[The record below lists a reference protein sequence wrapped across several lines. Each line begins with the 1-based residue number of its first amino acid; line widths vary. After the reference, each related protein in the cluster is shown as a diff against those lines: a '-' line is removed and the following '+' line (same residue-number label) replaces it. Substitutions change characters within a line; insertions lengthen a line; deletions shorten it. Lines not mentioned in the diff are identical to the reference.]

1 MGFIEWGEGIASDR
15 IGRSGVRPGAL
26 ERILHIDGAFRSLVR
41 YEEIEH
47 TADVGIRAYG
57 KTASAIFESAAEGL
71 FSLIADP
78 AKVEPKGEVEIRL
91 ASDDLPKLLVAWL
104 SELLF
109 LHETQHLLFSK
120 FEVRVRGTALR
131 AKAWGETIDRRRHE
145 LKLAVKAVTYHRLS
159 VDITNGVAE
168 VIFDV

>member
-1 MGFIEWGEGIASDR
+1 M
-15 IGRSGVRPGAL
+15 
-26 ERILHIDGAFRSLVR
+26 R

-57 KTASAIFESAAEGL
+57 KTASEIFGAAAEGM
-71 FSLIADP
+71 FSLIADLS
-78 AKVEPKGEVEIRL
+78 AVEPKGEVEIRL
-91 ASDDLPKLLVAWL
+91 QAEDLPKLLVAWL

-109 LHETQHLLFSK
+109 LHETQHLLFAK
-120 FEVRVRGTALR
+120 FEVHVRGKTLR
-131 AKAWGETIDRRRHE
+131 ALAWGEVIDRRRHG

-159 VDITNGVAE
+159 VDVTKGVAE

>member
-1 MGFIEWGEGIASDR
+1 M
-15 IGRSGVRPGAL
+15 
-26 ERILHIDGAFRSLVR
+26 R

-57 KTASAIFESAAEGL
+57 KTASAIFTSAAEGM
-71 FSLIADP
+71 FSLIADLK
-78 AKVEPKGEVEIRL
+78 KVQATGEVEVRL
-91 ASDDLPKLLVAWL
+91 SAEDLPRLLVAWL

-109 LHETQHLLFSK
+109 LHETQHLLFRR
-120 FEVRVRGTALR
+120 FQVRIRGTSLR
-131 AKAWGETIDRRRHE
+131 AHAWGEAIDKRRHE

-159 VDITNGVAE
+159 VDLTRGVAE

>member
-1 MGFIEWGEGIASDR
+1 M
-15 IGRSGVRPGAL
+15 
-26 ERILHIDGAFRSLVR
+26 R

-57 KTASAIFESAAEGL
+57 KTASEIFEAAAGGM

-78 AKVEPKGEVEIRL
+78 AEVKPKGEVEIRL
-91 ASDDLPKLLVAWL
+91 QEEDLARLLVAWL

-120 FEVRVRGTALR
+120 FEVRVRGTSLDAR
-131 AKAWGETIDRRRHE
+131 AWGETIDKRRHE
-145 LKLAVKAVTYHRLS
+145 LKLAVKAVTYHHLS
-159 VDITNGVAE
+159 VDVEKGVAE

>member
-1 MGFIEWGEGIASDR
+1 M
-15 IGRSGVRPGAL
+15 
-26 ERILHIDGAFRSLVR
+26 R

-47 TADVGIRAYG
+47 TADVGIRAHG
-57 KTASAIFESAAEGL
+57 KTASAIFEAAAEGM

-78 AKVEPKGEVEIRL
+78 AKVEPKGELEIRL
-91 ASDDLPKLLVAWL
+91 QAEDLPKLLVAWL

-120 FEVRVRGTALR
+120 FEVHVRGNALR
-131 AKAWGETIDRRRHE
+131 ALAWGETIDKRRHE

-159 VDITNGVAE
+159 VDVAQGVAE

>member
-1 MGFIEWGEGIASDR
+1 M
-15 IGRSGVRPGAL
+15 
-26 ERILHIDGAFRSLVR
+26 R

-47 TADVGIRAYG
+47 TADAGIRAYG
-57 KTASAIFESAAEGL
+57 RTASEIFAAAAEGM
-71 FSLIADP
+71 FSLVADL
-78 AKVEPKGEVEIRL
+78 AKVKPKGEVEVRL

-120 FEVRVRGTALR
+120 FEDRVRGTSLR
-131 AKAWGETIDRRRHE
+131 ARAWGETIDKRRHG
-145 LKLAVKAVTYHRLS
+145 LKLAIKAVTYHRLS
-159 VDITNGVAE
+159 VDLARGVAE

>member
-1 MGFIEWGEGIASDR
+1 MK
-15 IGRSGVRPGAL
+15 
-26 ERILHIDGAFRSLVR
+26 

-57 KTASAIFESAAEGL
+57 RTASALFANAAEGM
-71 FSLIADP
+71 FSLIADL
-78 AKVEPKGEVEIRL
+78 AKVRPTGEVEIRL
-91 ASDDLPKLLVAWL
+91 ASEDLPKLLVAWL

-109 LHETQHLLFSK
+109 LHETQHLLLRK
-120 FEVRVRGTALR
+120 FEVHVRGATLR

-145 LKLAVKAVTYHRLS
+145 LKLAVKAVTYHRLT
-159 VDITNGVAE
+159 VDPTKGVAE

>member
-1 MGFIEWGEGIASDR
+1 MRF
-15 IGRSGVRPGAL
+15 
-26 ERILHIDGAFRSLVR
+26 
-41 YEEIEH
+41 EEIDH

-57 KTASAIFESAAEGL
+57 KTVSELFESAAEGM

-78 AKVEPKGEVEIRL
+78 ARVKAVGEVEVRL
-91 ASDDLPKLLVAWL
+91 AADDVPGLLVAWL

-109 LHETQHLLFSK
+109 LHETQHLLFSR
-120 FEVRVRGTALR
+120 FEVRVRGTTLQ
-131 AKAWGETIDRRRHE
+131 AKAWGEAIDRRRHE

-159 VDITNGVAE
+159 VDARKGVAE

>member
-1 MGFIEWGEGIASDR
+1 M
-15 IGRSGVRPGAL
+15 
-26 ERILHIDGAFRSLVR
+26 R

-47 TADVGIRAYG
+47 TADTGIRAYG
-57 KTASAIFESAAEGL
+57 KTASALFESAAEGL
-71 FSLIADP
+71 FSLIANP

-91 ASDDLPKLLVAWL
+91 RTEDLPRLLVAWL

-120 FEVRVRGTALR
+120 FEVHVRGTTLR
-131 AKAWGETIDRRRHE
+131 ALAWGETIDKRRHE

-159 VDITNGVAE
+159 VDVTKGVAE

>member
-1 MGFIEWGEGIASDR
+1 M
-15 IGRSGVRPGAL
+15 
-26 ERILHIDGAFRSLVR
+26 R

-57 KTASAIFESAAEGL
+57 RTASEIFAAAAEGM

-91 ASDDLPKLLVAWL
+91 TAEDLPKLLVAWL

-109 LHETQHLLFSK
+109 LHETQRLLFST
-120 FEVRVRGTALR
+120 FDVRVRGRSLR
-131 AKAWGETIDRRRHE
+131 SHVRGETIDKSRHE
-145 LKLAVKAVTYHRLS
+145 LKLAIKAVTYHRLS
-159 VDITNGVAE
+159 VDPAKGVAE
-168 VIFDV
+168 VIFDA